1 MQFYRDLARL
11 SNSKDL
17 NSECDAM
24 PRIED
29 SCGKGFA
36 ALKLEGV
43 ANGGE
48 IRPFFSRQILLDF
61 GLRGPV

>member
-11 SNSKDL
+11 SNSKNL
-17 NSECDAM
+17 NAECDTM
-24 PRIED
+24 PRFED

-48 IRPFFSRQILLDF
+48 IRPVNPFFSRQIFRL
-61 GLRGPV
+61 GN